1 MAGIDLTTFKELMG
15 QNDIKM
21 TLRYAHLA
29 PHRTKKAV
37 QELDKFL
44 GTVQKLGKMGI
55 VRNV

>member
-15 QNDIKM
+15 HNDIKM

-29 PHRTKKAV
+29 PHCTKKAI

-44 GTVQKLGKMGI
+44 GTGQKLGKTGI
-55 VRNV
+55 VGNV